1 MTTINAALL
10 AAALLFVLFIVA
22 QALLPAILRRRGD
35 RAANTKV
42 DEAILRGNDTARAV
56 SERADAFREA
66 ATIALDELRRPRLAL
81 RLLASG
87 ESIAPGEPA
96 TIALVERAMMRA
108 KDLEGLERYLWQT
121 MDAHPGSPA
130 HTRALDALLALY
142 EGPMKTPERAR
153 VLRAMS
159 APRDATTER
168 PSR

>member
-22 QALLPAILRRRGD
+22 QALLPALIRRRGD
-35 RAANTKV
+35 RASSAKM
-42 DEAILRGNDTARAV
+42 DDAILRANDTARPAAQ
-56 SERADAFREA
+56 RAEAFREG

-81 RLLASG
+81 RLLTSA
-87 ESIAPGEPA
+87 ESVAPGEPA
-96 TIALVERAMMRA
+96 TIALVERAMLRA
-108 KDLEGLERYLWQT
+108 KDLGALERFLWQT
-121 MDAHPGSPA
+121 MDAHRGTPA
-130 HTRALDALLALY
+130 HARALDALLALY
-142 EGPMKTPERAR
+142 DGPMKTPERAR